1 MYTIPQRL
9 TVAGDAMA
17 RLSTSNKILIPW
29 PISILSPLARHNTC
43 HAIGN
48 AQFSLMSRNVC
59 KVLVLKGKQRHWE
72 RGFTYHLCIIQYG
85 VKVFNPECIHRSV
98 HHNPVPKNGRLL
110 SVNVT
115 GVFCR
120 GRCFNWRRNNLS
132 AFQKKYSKNFPNL
145 V

>member
-1 MYTIPQRL
+1 MFVRFL
-9 TVAGDAMA
+9 FL
-17 RLSTSNKILIPW
+17 R
-29 PISILSPLARHNTC
+29 
-43 HAIGN
+43 
-48 AQFSLMSRNVC
+48 
-59 KVLVLKGKQRHWE
+59 GKQRHWE

-115 GVFCR
+115 SVFCR

-132 AFQKKYSKNFPNL
+132 AFQKSIREISLTWCNVVLMISSVFQSKSKVNITANENKAKYHEPMRSRSKHVHSL
-145 V
+145 EAR